1 MKTHKFKQGS
11 DEWFKVRLGKL
22 TASSAQAIASKGKG
36 LDTLVFEKVAEII
49 TKKPKPSFTN
59 EDIERGK
66 ELESMARNAYEL
78 ETSNR
83 VIEAGFCEFNR
94 SVGASPD
101 GFIGKDGLVEI
112 KCKNDTNFVRYLY
125 DGKIAPADGWQMQ
138 MQMFVTGREWVDYV
152 IFNENFDPQIIIK
165 RVARNESE
173 IAKIKA
179 GLSIGIAQIETILA
193 KVK

>member
-59 EDIERGK
+59 GDIERGK
-66 ELESMARNAYEL
+66 EFESMARNAYEL

-83 VIEAGFCEFNR
+83 VIEAGSCEFNR

-125 DGKIAPADGWQMQ
+125 DGKIDPAHVWQMQ

-165 RVARNESE
+165 RVNRNESE

-193 KVK
+193 KIK